1 MTENKLP
8 YISVIITA
16 YNRKEYLLDAI
27 KSVLNQTLDKKYYEI
42 IVVENFGCDTIDDF
56 INKNNIKN
64 ILSDD
69 TTLRGKIYEAL
80 YITTGEI
87 ISFLDDDD
95 IFSNNKLEIVYNKF
109 KNNNITYYHN
119 DNIPINEEK
128 KILNSKK
135 RNNGIDYNLSS
146 ISIRKSIIKIEDLNK
161 INMLVDTFMYLCALE
176 SNNNIIKGNDKLT
189 YYMFHNSISHI
200 VAKNFEEYKKY
211 HFDSMNT
218 TLNSLIIFKKMFNSK
233 NAINYL
239 NTRITDI
246 KIDRC
251 IYGLNEKPENLTN
264 YIKNNT
270 FSLKHRTKLFSL
282 YIFTKI
288 YPNFRKYFYK
298 KVWNNYREKFVEQ

>member
-1 MTENKLP
+1 MTENKFP

-16 YNRKEYLLDAI
+16 YDRREYLLNAI

-42 IVVENFGCDTIDDF
+42 IVVKNFECSTIDNF
-56 INKNNIKN
+56 INKNDIKN
-64 ILSDD
+64 ILSRD
-69 TTLRGKIYEAL
+69 TTLKGKIYEAL
-80 YITTGEI
+80 NITNGKV

-95 IFSNNKLEIVYNKF
+95 VFFNNKLEIIYNKF
-109 KNNNITYYHN
+109 KDNDVVYYHN
-119 DNIPINEEK
+119 DNIPVNEDK
-128 KILNSKK
+128 KILNLKK

-176 SNNNIIKGNDKLT
+176 SDKKIIKGSEKLT

-211 HFDSMNT
+211 HFNSMDM
-218 TLNSLIIFKKMFNSK
+218 TLNSLIILRKIFSSK
-233 NAINYL
+233 EAINYL

-251 IYGLNEKPENLTN
+251 IYGLNEKPNNLTN

-270 FSLKHRTKLFSL
+270 FSLKHRAKLFSL
-282 YIFTKI
+282 YMFTKI
-288 YPNFRKYFYK
+288 YPASRKYFYR
-298 KVWNNYREKFVEQ
+298 KVWDNYKERLAD